1 MHVGVHAGVEPGA
14 QGVADFALDRREAHV
29 VEAEGREALAKV
41 GLLLWVLDQW
51 TEVLQVIAEDA
62 E

>member
-1 MHVGVHAGVEPGA
+1 VCSRVS
-14 QGVADFALDRREAHV
+14 
-29 VEAEGREALAKV
+29 AEGREALAKV

-51 TEVLQVIAEDA
+51 KEVLQVIAEDA